1 MMPVFGWFWETGG
14 KWGWGSTSRR
24 LFRPFRPP
32 ACATCLLAR
41 ELPRDVAHPQKRLRC
56 SQRAPAPR
64 PPLSTAPPP
73 THVHPPHLHLFSLLY
88 YSDDV
93 ALKGF
98 ASHFAEESLEER
110 GHAQKLMDF
119 QTLRGGRV
127 KLQSILAPEM
137 EFGGAVAGAKGEAL
151 YAMELALSLEKLN
164 FHKLRALHSVA
175 DAAGD
180 ANMADFVE
188 GQLLADQAASVQTV
202 SEYVTQLRRVGKGLG
217 VFEFDKKLA
226 G

>member
-1 MMPVFGWFWETGG
+1 MGKGG
-14 KWGWGSTSRR
+14 PHPAAS
-24 LFRPFRPP
+24 FRPFRPP

-41 ELPRDVAHPQKRLRC
+41 ELPPDVAHPQKRLRC

-64 PPLSTAPPP
+64 PPLSTAPP
-73 THVHPPHLHLFSLLY
+73 TLHLFSLLY